1 MNGTDEKCIQEALKG
16 KDHLPHST
24 VRVWIGWKDNQT
36 VGSIKAR
43 IFL

>member
-1 MNGTDEKCIQEALKG
+1 
-16 KDHLPHST
+16 LPHST

-43 IFL
+43 IFLWN